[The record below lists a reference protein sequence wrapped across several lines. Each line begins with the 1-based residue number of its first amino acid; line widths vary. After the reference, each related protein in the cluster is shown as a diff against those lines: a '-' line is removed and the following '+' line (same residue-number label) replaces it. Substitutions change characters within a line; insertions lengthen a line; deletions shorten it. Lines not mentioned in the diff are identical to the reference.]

1 VDSAG
6 GDGQSTQEAI
16 SNPDQQCAI
25 IFTLRANSRLT
36 NLIVF
41 GLIALIYLVDL
52 GGTPVYFGG
61 DEAHFAV
68 VGHSV
73 ATTGRNLNGDVMPL
87 FFSLSDPTA
96 DLQPMPWGNTW
107 YQPLLFYLVAAALTV
122 APMSE
127 FVVRLPIAIVGGVV
141 TPLLLYLVA
150 FRLFKQRRLAIAAAV
165 IFATM
170 PPQVILSRQAL
181 DYICPLPFIVGWLW
195 FLIDYTET
203 RRLKSLLIG
212 GLCLGFG
219 FYSYIASWVMM
230 PIYLALSGLVVWR
243 VDGRLAR
250 PMLASVAGFTIPL
263 LVLIPWLWTHP
274 EMLRETFDRYQ
285 MSDQQQVSLIQEPEN
300 ALRLDKLA
308 ATVSTYWSYF
318 DPAFLFMIGGPSLTT
333 STGRVGVFLLPL
345 AILLPLGVFTLIRR
359 RDPSGLH
366 ALILLAVVAAPVA
379 ATLKGQPFMTQRVM
393 FMLPFSALVAAYG
406 VEYLLTAHRRIARAL
421 ATAILVL
428 GALQFA
434 AFYRDYYTHYKLRS
448 AFYYDPSAVED
459 VAAYLMADT
468 KAPVVFLSVELD
480 DIGAKWRYYTTRDGR
495 SELLARTRFV
505 LNDGL
510 DIGPGDA
517 GSLLAIHV
525 KAEQLSAL
533 ENGKRWAVETI
544 VNDVDNRPTVAILR
558 KLQ

>member
-1 VDSAG
+1 MALANRAG
-6 GDGQSTQEAI
+6 T
-16 SNPDQQCAI
+16 
-25 IFTLRANSRLT
+25 
-36 NLIVF
+36 LIVF
-41 GLIALIYLVDL
+41 GLIALVYLVDL

-73 ATTGRNLNGDVMPL
+73 ATTGRNLNGDFMPL
-87 FFSLSDPTA
+87 FFSLSDPTS

-107 YQPLLFYLVAAALTV
+107 YQPLLFYLVALALAV

-127 FVVRLPIAIVGGVV
+127 FVVRLPVAIVGGVV
-141 TPLLLYLVA
+141 TPVLLYLVA
-150 FRLFKQRRLAIAAAV
+150 LRLFKQRRLAILCAV
-165 IFATM
+165 IFALM

-181 DYICPLPFIVGWLW
+181 DYVCPLPFVLGWLW

-203 RRLKSLLIG
+203 RRLKSLVFG

-230 PIYLALSGLVVWR
+230 PVYLALSGLVFWR
-243 VDGRLAR
+243 MAGSLLR
-250 PMLASVAGFTIPL
+250 PMCASAAGFVIPL
-263 LVLIPWLWTHP
+263 LVFIPWLWAHP

-308 ATVSTYWSYF
+308 AAVSTYWSYF
-318 DPAFLFMIGGPSLTT
+318 DPSFLFMIGGPSMTT

-345 AILLPLGVFTLIRR
+345 AVLLPLGVFALLRR
-359 RDPSGLH
+359 PDPMSLH
-366 ALILLAVVAAPVA
+366 ALILLAVVTAPIA

-393 FMLPFSALVAAYG
+393 FMLPFASLIAVFGFEWLWHERWRFARTLAMAL
-406 VEYLLTAHRRIARAL
+406 LLI
-421 ATAILVL
+421 

-448 AFYYDPSAVED
+448 AFYYDPAAIED

-468 KAPVVFLSVELD
+468 TAPLLFLSVELD

-495 SELLARTRFV
+495 NDLIARTRFV

-510 DIGPGDA
+510 DIEPGET
-517 GSLLAIHV
+517 GSLLAVHM
-525 KAEQLSAL
+525 KNEQLAAL
-533 ENGKRWAVETI
+533 EAGKRWVVEKI
-544 VNDVDNRPTVAILR
+544 VSDVDSRPTVAILR

>member
-1 VDSAG
+1 MAL
-6 GDGQSTQEAI
+6 A
-16 SNPDQQCAI
+16 N
-25 IFTLRANSRLT
+25 RAT

-41 GLIALIYLVDL
+41 GLIALVYLVDL

-73 ATTGRNLNGDVMPL
+73 ATTGRNLNGDFMPL

-107 YQPLLFYLVAAALTV
+107 YQPLLFYLIAIALAA

-127 FVVRLPIAIVGGVV
+127 FVVRLPVAMIGGVI
-141 TPLLLYLVA
+141 TPVLLYLVA
-150 FRLFKQRRLAIAAAV
+150 LRLFKQRRPALLCAV
-165 IFATM
+165 IFALM
-170 PPQVILSRQAL
+170 PPQIILSRQAL
-181 DYICPLPFIVGWLW
+181 DYICPLPFILGWLW

-203 RRLKSLLIG
+203 RRARSLLIG
-212 GLCLGFG
+212 GLCLGVG

-230 PIYLALSGLVVWR
+230 PVYLALSGLVFWR
-243 VDGRLAR
+243 MQVDWWR
-250 PMLASVAGFTIPL
+250 PMLVSAAGFALPL
-263 LVLIPWLWTHP
+263 LVFIPWLWTHP

-300 ALRLDKLA
+300 ALRLDTLA

-318 DPAFLFMIGGPSLTT
+318 DPSFLFMIGGPSLTT
-333 STGRVGVFLLPL
+333 STARVGVMLLPL
-345 AILLPLGVFTLIRR
+345 AALLPLGVVALLRR
-359 RDPSGLH
+359 PDPLGLH
-366 ALILLAVVAAPVA
+366 ALLLLSVVTAPMA

-393 FMLPFSALVAAYG
+393 FMLPFASMIAVFGFEWLWH
-406 VEYLLTAHRRIARAL
+406 ERRRFARAFAVAL
-421 ATAILVL
+421 LVI

-434 AFYRDYYTHYKLRS
+434 AFYRDYFTHYKLRS
-448 AFYYDPSAVED
+448 AFYYDPAAIAD
-459 VAAYLMADT
+459 VAAYVMADT
-468 KAPVVFLSVELD
+468 KAPLVFLSVELD

-495 SELLARTRFV
+495 ADLMARTRFV
-505 LNDGL
+505 ANDGL

-517 GSLLAIHV
+517 GSLLAVHV
-525 KAEQLSAL
+525 KNDRLAAL
-533 ENGKRWAVETI
+533 AGSKLWAVETLI
-544 VNDVDNRPTVAILR
+544 RDVDHRETVAILR